1 MQPKIINLE
10 ERQEF
15 QDINEIQIFPEQP
28 AKWITNNKLEFKSH
42 CVACISRSCMEYK
55 PTEIKDSEVLSEE
68 FGVRGS
74 LTYKTCVVDAISFD
88 DITNTAVI
96 NEETCFACGVCVE
109 RCPVKA
115 IYLTSTTAKV
125 NIEIRKNTTI
135 KLSSLDFYDQ
145 FLSNIRKARV
155 VGYHQIP
162 NQENLSILMERL
174 KTLIEGKTK
183 KIDINLFAR
192 NLLRSQGYLAISY
205 LQGIQYSTI
214 DVIARNKQG
223 NQETLVV
230 EVETTN
236 AIETPRIL
244 LVALAIM
251 VERHQLNDKNAKLLS
266 LGFVFP
272 NNREEFWNV
281 LEDIKNVLDLDIL
294 FITIPSLIVLLWLA
308 KNTQFSTFINQALS
322 QDKRNLR
329 TLLDIEKHLIEIPL
343 GFERIFESRK

>member
-1 MQPKIINLE
+1 MHPKIINLK

-15 QDINEIQIFPEQP
+15 LAINEIQISPEKP

-42 CVACISRSCMEYK
+42 CVACVSRPCMEYK
-55 PTEIKDSEVLSEE
+55 TNEIKDSEILSEE
-68 FGVRGS
+68 FGMRES
-74 LTYKTCVVDAISFD
+74 LAYKTCVVDAIGFN

-96 NEETCFACGVCVE
+96 NEDSCFACGICVE

-115 IYLTSTTAKV
+115 IYITNTTAKV
-125 NIEIRKNTTI
+125 NTEVRGNKTI
-135 KLSSLDFYDQ
+135 KLSSVDFYNQ
-145 FLSNIRKARV
+145 FLANIKQAKV

-162 NQENLSILMERL
+162 NQENLSILMEKL
-174 KTLIEGKTK
+174 KALIEGKTK

-192 NLLRSQGYLAISY
+192 NLLRSQGYSAISY

-214 DVIARNKQG
+214 DVIARNKQC
-223 NQETLVV
+223 NEETVVV
-230 EVETTN
+230 EVEPTN

-266 LGFVFP
+266 LGLVFP

-281 LEDIKNVLDLDIL
+281 LEDVKNVLELDIL
-294 FITIPSLIVLLWLA
+294 FATLPSLIVLLWLA
-308 KNTQFSTFINQALS
+308 KNTQFSIFINQALS
-322 QDKRNLR
+322 QDKKNLR
-329 TLLDIEKHLIEIPL
+329 KLLDIENDLINIPL
-343 GFERIFESRK
+343 GFERIFESSK

>member
-1 MQPKIINLE
+1 M
-10 ERQEF
+10 
-15 QDINEIQIFPEQP
+15 
-28 AKWITNNKLEFKSH
+28 A
-42 CVACISRSCMEYK
+42 
-55 PTEIKDSEVLSEE
+55 
-68 FGVRGS
+68 
-74 LTYKTCVVDAISFD
+74 
-88 DITNTAVI
+88 
-96 NEETCFACGVCVE
+96 
-109 RCPVKA
+109 
-115 IYLTSTTAKV
+115 
-125 NIEIRKNTTI
+125 
-135 KLSSLDFYDQ
+135 
-145 FLSNIRKARV
+145 NIRKARV

-174 KTLIEGKTK
+174 KALIEGKTK

-230 EVETTN
+230 EVEPTN

-266 LGFVFP
+266 LGLVFP

-281 LEDIKNVLDLDIL
+281 LEDVKNVLDLDIL
-294 FITIPSLIVLLWLA
+294 FITIPSLIILLWLA

-329 TLLDIEKHLIEIPL
+329 TLLDIENDLIEVSL
-343 GFERIFESRK
+343 GFERIFESSK